1 MCTYVILAVVSGDPS
16 SEFYRL
22 DSGLRRN
29 DRKSKMH
36 LEIKKLTK
44 EEIPESLTEIPQ
56 PPEQMYLVGNMP
68 IEGNKLL
75 AIVGSRKY
83 SNYGKEVCEKL
94 IEGLAGQPV
103 TILSGLAL
111 GIDSIAHRSA
121 LSNNIQT
128 IAIPGSGLDE
138 SVLYPTSHLNLA
150 KDIVLKGGG
159 LLSEFDPMFRATPYS
174 FPQRNRI
181 MAGLADAVLVIE
193 AEKKS
198 GTLITSRLATDY
210 NKDVLAVPGSIFS
223 RTSEGPH
230 MLIRLGA
237 TPITCVND
245 LLEALHLEPEQQK
258 LNFDECTEDELKILK
273 LLDSPVSRDELFE
286 KAGIEIQALNSILM
300 MLEIKG
306 FIVET
311 AGMISRK

>member
-1 MCTYVILAVVSGDPS
+1 M
-16 SEFYRL
+16 R
-22 DSGLRRN
+22 
-29 DRKSKMH
+29 
-36 LEIKKLTK
+36 LEIKKLSI
-44 EEIPESLTEIPQ
+44 EEIPESLMEIPQ

-68 IEGNKLL
+68 TEGNRLL
-75 AIVGSRKY
+75 AVVGSRKY

-121 LSNNIQT
+121 LANNIQT

-150 KDIVLKGGG
+150 KEIVERGGG
-159 LLSEFDPMFRATPYS
+159 LLSEFDPKFRATPYS

-181 MAGLADAVLVIE
+181 MAGLAHAVLVIE

-210 NKDVLAVPGSIFS
+210 NKDVLAVPGNIFS
-223 RTSEGPH
+223 KTSEGPH

-258 LNFDECTEDELKILK
+258 LNFEECTPDELKILN
-273 LLDSPVSRDELFE
+273 LLDSPISRDELFS
-286 KAGIEIQALNSILM
+286 KIEMPIQELNSILM

-306 FIVET
+306 FIKENQ
-311 AGMISRK
+311 GMIFRN

>member
-1 MCTYVILAVVSGDPS
+1 MKFEL
-16 SEFYRL
+16 
-22 DSGLRRN
+22 
-29 DRKSKMH
+29 
-36 LEIKKLTK
+36 KKLSR
-44 EEIPESLTEIPQ
+44 EEIPESLMEIPQ

-68 IEGNKLL
+68 TEGNRLL
-75 AIVGSRKY
+75 AVVGSRKY

-121 LSNNIQT
+121 LANNIQT

-150 KDIVLKGGG
+150 KEIVERGGG
-159 LLSEFDPMFRATPYS
+159 LLSEFDPKFRATPYS

-181 MAGLADAVLVIE
+181 MSGLAHAVLVIE

-210 NKDVLAVPGSIFS
+210 NKDVLAVPGNIFS
-223 RTSEGPH
+223 KTSEGPH

-258 LNFDECTEDELKILK
+258 LNFEECTEDELKILN
-273 LLDSPVSRDELFE
+273 LLDSPISRDELFT
-286 KAGIEIQALNSILM
+286 KIEMPIQELNSILM

-306 FIVET
+306 FIKENQ
-311 AGMISRK
+311 GMIFRN

>member
-1 MCTYVILAVVSGDPS
+1 MKYETRPVGSNLSFG
-16 SEFYRL
+16 
-22 DSGLRRN
+22 
-29 DRKSKMH
+29 
-36 LEIKKLTK
+36 IKKLLQ
-44 EEIPESLTEIPQ
+44 EEIPESLFEIPE
-56 PPEQMYLVGNMP
+56 PPKQMYLVGNMP
-68 IEGNKLL
+68 KEGNILL
-75 AIVGSRKY
+75 AVVGSRKY

-111 GIDSIAHRSA
+111 GIDSIAHREA
-121 LSNNIQT
+121 LKNNIQT

-150 KDIVLKGGG
+150 KEIVEKGGG
-159 LLSEFDPMFRATPYS
+159 LLSEFEPTFHATPYS
-174 FPQRNRI
+174 FPRRNRI

-193 AEKKS
+193 AERKS

-223 RTSEGPH
+223 RASEGPH

-245 LLEALHLEPEQQK
+245 LLEALHLEPEQQV
-258 LNFDECTEDELKILK
+258 LNFDECTEDELKILN
-273 LLDSPVSRDELFE
+273 LLDSPISRDELFE
-286 KAGIEIQALNSILM
+286 KAQIEIQALNSILM

-306 FIVET
+306 FIMES
-311 AGMISRK
+311 AGMIARK